1 MIKFNLKKEP
11 TKLDEE
17 IDAVLNQMQSI
28 DATSEDYEK
37 ITKNL
42 GKLYE
47 LKAMNDKRSKV
58 SPDTLAVILG
68 NLAGIV
74 LILSYEQTHVI
85 TSKALGFVIKGRV

>member
-17 IDAVLNQMQSI
+17 IDAVLNQMQSM

-47 LKAMNDKRSKV
+47 LKAMNDKHIKV